1 MVVWAIYFS
10 SLSSPLRLG
19 WKKKNFKS
27 LLLDVQEASDLPK
40 WNFDGSSTNQ
50 ASGTNSDVFLIPVA
64 LFDDPF
70 RGKPNKMVL
79 CDTYTFDDQP
89 TCSNHRKTCLE
100 VMNTE
105 AVKVIISVSFQI
117 RLLCHV
123 DIFWNEW
130 RDKPML
136 FLSSSNFLHPLRVC
150 SSSCLLCVELSLHT
164 DGNTSHPEILIR

>member
-1 MVVWAIYFS
+1 MPIHGQLYMGIWFTFVWTQQRYFS
-10 SLSSPLRLG
+10 QARP
-19 WKKKNFKS
+19 KKYNQN
-27 LLLDVQEASDLPK
+27 LLLDTQEASDLPK

-105 AVKVIISVSFQI
+105 AVKVIISLSRVSY
-117 RLLCHV
+117 
-123 DIFWNEW
+123 
-130 RDKPML
+130 
-136 FLSSSNFLHPLRVC
+136 
-150 SSSCLLCVELSLHT
+150 CVF
-164 DGNTSHPEILIR
+164 